1 MFLRITFL
9 VWLFLAASPLTAQ
22 QSKQYNFTHYST
34 AIGLISNDVNSVIQD
49 SEGFIWIGTG
59 DGLQRFDGTRFKT
72 FRHSPND
79 STSIPSNLIWQL
91 LPDKKGNLWVLTA
104 EGKVGV
110 FNTKNFRFTLYPVKV
125 KNSNSLRSSIKR
137 LITDEAGNIFFLL
150 GGNEIVT
157 WSEQKKEFSFEY
169 NFFTTPAGKG
179 ILDLIQ
185 QPGTSLYWISIA
197 VDGGL
202 AIFDKQSGI
211 LYDNTSTRNNSPFP
225 QVLQKING
233 AVNLHFDKKD
243 RLWFQVW
250 GQGHPEVYQYNFKRP
265 AQEPLKFDFTK
276 PLKAYYET
284 QRMLEQEDGT
294 LWITGLGVF
303 ARYIEKDQQFQIVYN
318 GYVNERSISY
328 EKVTSLAE
336 DKEKNIWVS
345 TSNNGLYRFNPSIDY
360 FTNVSHVHPVTKN
373 PGTGSILSFVP
384 TRWGTILA
392 SSWGEGV
399 FQYDKTFKQVPLQ
412 IKGLN
417 HVPGP
422 SVWDMCL
429 SADSVTIWMSAQP
442 GIHAF
447 NQLTKSAVFYNPPQL
462 LNKTVRQI
470 AEDKAGN
477 LWMGLQGSG
486 VFLWPVA
493 AKKAGNTAEI
503 VRFEKIPSVQINKIT
518 VDSKGYVWVVT
529 AANGIYAVE
538 PVSGDILLHFSYE
551 ATGAYKLP
559 ETIASGVM
567 EYDDST
573 MILTTTRQLIL
584 YNRYLKKSILVGTP
598 ELISGLIA
606 AIEKDANG
614 YIWMSTTNGIYRV
627 QPRNRIFVKFNREDG
642 IDNDRFTLASSAV
655 LPDGRIL
662 FGSST
667 QFVVFNPHEINIS
680 NTGFPQVKITDFKVM
695 NKPLVVDSLLR
706 KPQVVLRHN
715 NNSVVIEFAT
725 LAYTS
730 PHLIKYRLD
739 GLEKEWKKA
748 DKNNQAI
755 YSYLPPGKYT
765 FLARTMDAEGNE
777 SSQTLAIS
785 IRVNP
790 PFWKAWWF
798 FSLMAIAAGS
808 LLFWFGRERMKR
820 KDALQTMR
828 SNIAGNL
835 HTEINS
841 ALNNINILSEM
852 ARIKADKDPEK
863 SKEYIEQIHTR
874 SHNMIIAMDDM
885 LWSLDPENDNMA
897 RTTERMREYIDALKN
912 RHGVNIEIAVDKNVE
927 ALQLNMK
934 LRHDAF
940 LLFKEGLKNLLT
952 VGAQN
957 LMILISLD
965 KNKLLFT
972 TQFDSGQCDM
982 QQLNNL
988 LHRQDLEKR
997 LKMMEAGINVQLHK
1011 SRSSIVMEVP
1021 VTV

>member
-1 MFLRITFL
+1 MW
-9 VWLFLAASPLTAQ
+9 V
-22 QSKQYNFTHYST
+22 
-34 AIGLISNDVNSVIQD
+34 
-49 SEGFIWIGTG
+49 GTG

-91 LPDKKGNLWVLTA
+91 LQDKKGNLWVLTA
-104 EGKVGV
+104 EGQVGV
-110 FNTKNFRFTLYPVKV
+110 FNTKNFRYTGMQVKV
-125 KNSNSLRSSIKR
+125 RDNNSLRSSIKR
-137 LITDEAGNIFFLL
+137 LITDEAGNIFLLL
-150 GGNEIVT
+150 GGNEVVT
-157 WSEQKKEFSFEY
+157 YNEHKKEFSNEH
-169 NFFTTPAGKG
+169 NFFTSPAGKG
-179 ILDLIQ
+179 ITDFIQ
-185 QPGTSLYWISIA
+185 QPGTSLYWISMA
-197 VDGGL
+197 GDGGL
-202 AIFDKQSGI
+202 AIYDKQSGV
-211 LYDNTSTRNNSPFP
+211 LYNRTNTNSPLP
-225 QVLQKING
+225 QVLKNING
-233 AVNLHFDKKD
+233 AVNLYFDKNG

-250 GQGHPEVYQYNFKRP
+250 GPGYPEVYQYNLKMP
-265 AQEPLKFDFTK
+265 AHEPVKYDFIKALKT
-276 PLKAYYET
+276 YYET

-318 GYVNERSISY
+318 GYVNERSIFY

-360 FTNVSHVHPVTKN
+360 FTNVSHIHPVTKN

-392 SSWGEGV
+392 SSWGEGI
-399 FQYDKTFKQVPLQ
+399 FQYDYTFKQVPLQ
-412 IKGLN
+412 IKGWN

-429 SADSVTIWMSAQP
+429 SADSVTIWMASQP

-486 VFLWPVA
+486 VFLWPAA
-493 AKKAGNTAEI
+493 AKKAGNAAGI
-503 VRFEKIPSVQINKIT
+503 IQFEKIPSVQINKIT
-518 VDSKGYVWVVT
+518 VDSKGFVWIVT

-538 PVSGDILLHFSYE
+538 PVSGDIKLHFSNE
-551 ATGAYKLP
+551 AKGAYKLP

-573 MILTTTRQLIL
+573 MVLTTTRQLIL
-584 YNRYLKKSILVGTP
+584 YNRFLKTSILVGTP

-606 AIEKDANG
+606 AVEKDASG
-614 YIWMSTTNGIYRV
+614 YIWMSTTTGIYRV

-667 QFVVFNPHEINIS
+667 QFVVFNPQEINIDKA
-680 NTGFPQVKITDFKVM
+680 GFPQVKITDFKVM

-725 LAYTS
+725 LTYTS

-739 GLEKEWKKA
+739 GLEKEWRKA
-748 DKNNQAI
+748 DKTNQAI

-777 SSQTLAIS
+777 STQTLAIS

-820 KDALQTMR
+820 KEALQSIR

-841 ALNNINILSEM
+841 ALNKINILSEM

-863 SKEYIEQIHTR
+863 SKEYIEQIHIR

-885 LWSLDPENDNMA
+885 LWSLNPENDNMT
-897 RTTERMREYIDALKN
+897 RTTDRMREYIDALKN
-912 RHGVNIEIAVDKNVE
+912 RHGVNIEIAVDKSVE

-940 LLFKEGLKNLLT
+940 LLFKEGLKHLIMA
-952 VGAQN
+952 GAQN
-957 LMILISLD
+957 LIVFISLD
-965 KNKLLFT
+965 KNKLQFT
-972 TQFDSGQCDM
+972 TQFESGQCDM

-988 LHRQDLEKR
+988 LHQQDLEKK
-997 LKMMEAGINVQLHK
+997 LDLMEAGIIIQLNE
-1011 SRSSIVMEVP
+1011 SRSSIILEVP
-1021 VTV
+1021 VKN